1 MNQRNIKPK
10 QSKVN
15 QLLSFY
21 SLAFI
26 FVGICTALDYIIP
39 YLTSITP
46 NVPKGRNHGFIYVP
60 YNYETVDD
68 KMIDTFLLMK
78 YLHDCLQTNKRL
90 KHSKLRIICG
100 CFYRFIFPE
109 TLKTIE
115 DLVCNPGIHWGEP
128 GHDNLELNVP

>member
-10 QSKVN
+10 QSKLN
-15 QLLSFY
+15 QLLSSY

-46 NVPKGRNHGFIYVP
+46 NVPEGRNHGFIYVP
-60 YNYETVDD
+60 YNYEAVDD

-78 YLHDCLQTNKRL
+78 YLHDCLQTNERL

-100 CFYRFIFPE
+100 CFYRFYFSQDFKNYRGLSLHPRNHI
-109 TLKTIE
+109 
-115 DLVCNPGIHWGEP
+115 GESQ
-128 GHDNLELNVP
+128 VMTTWS